1 MTLHEEV
8 LALLRESDSIAAA
21 IDAVE
26 AAHGPHPEIEAARQW
41 AARVRQDVLRHTR
54 ARAAL
59 GRRGDLRAALTS
71 TKNRTGRAV
80 RAWCRI

>member
-41 AARVRQDVLRHTR
+41 AARVRQDVLRTRER
-54 ARAAL
+54 ARLWDAAAIS
-59 GRRGDLRAALTS
+59 GPH
-71 TKNRTGRAV
+71 
-80 RAWCRI
+80 